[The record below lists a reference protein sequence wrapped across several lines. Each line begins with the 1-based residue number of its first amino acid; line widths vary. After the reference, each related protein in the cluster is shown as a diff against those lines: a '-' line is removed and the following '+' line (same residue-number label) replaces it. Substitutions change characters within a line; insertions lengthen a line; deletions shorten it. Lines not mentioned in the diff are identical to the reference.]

1 MSGIPED
8 ELFRTTEGEPLG
20 SENGHAQIPE
30 EQPAALPAQGWG
42 AETAPEELSSLAPG
56 QIAPA
61 ATEPPV
67 WITIEPEIP
76 RPVRTPHIG
85 HLLLLLVVLVAGFAA
100 AIVLILVALHF
111 HLYGVS
117 SIEQTKSEIHYQL
130 GSEGLGYLF
139 TLLGCVVVF
148 PIVWNKGF
156 FAGVQWNVSTAL
168 RLRWWLVGAAFVC
181 FLLALLNSVVLPGPK
196 HTPIEDIFREPG
208 AAWLLF
214 VFGVTFAPFFEE
226 LFFRGF
232 LLPAF
237 CTAFDWVAA
246 RVDNTPEDQVRVD
259 GRPRWARG
267 ASLVAAAATAAPFA
281 AACTL
286 ASKRYL
292 LIGVLLFFAW
302 CCTAALVWTIGRRS
316 TPAVSYQLVDEQG
329 HPVWSIP
336 AMACVALF
344 TSVPFALMHAP
355 QTGFSLGPFL
365 LLVGVSVVL
374 CSVRL
379 ATRSLA
385 ASTLVHASYNFM
397 LFAIMMVGTQG
408 FRHMEKM

>member
-8 ELFRTTEGEPLG
+8 ELFRTTEGEPLR
-20 SENGHAQIPE
+20 SENGHLPIPE
-30 EQPAALPAQGWG
+30 DAREAMPEQGLG
-42 AETAPEELSSLAPG
+42 AEVEPEELAPLEPV
-56 QIAPA
+56 QIAPLA
-61 ATEPPV
+61 SEPPV
-67 WITIEPEIP
+67 WMTTEPETE
-76 RPVRTPHIG
+76 RPVRIPHLG
-85 HLLLLLVVLVAGFAA
+85 HLLLMLLVLTGGFAA
-100 AIVLILVALHF
+100 AIVLILIALHF
-111 HLYGVS
+111 HVYGIS

-139 TLLGCVVVF
+139 TLLGCVMVF
-148 PIVWNKGF
+148 PLVWNKGF
-156 FAGVQWNVSTAL
+156 FAGVQWNVGTAV
-168 RLRWWLVGAAFVC
+168 RLRWWLVGAAFIC

-246 RVDNTPEDQVRVD
+246 RVDKQPQGETRSD

-267 ASLVAAAATAAPFA
+267 ASLVAAAATAVPFA

-292 LIGVLLFFAW
+292 LIGILLFFAW
-302 CCTAALVWTIGRRS
+302 CCTAALIWTIGRS
-316 TPAVSYQLVDEQG
+316 SKPTVSYTLVDENG
-329 HPVWSIP
+329 HPVWSFP
-336 AMACVALF
+336 AMACLALF

-355 QTGFSLGPFL
+355 QTGFSVGPFL

-379 ATRSLA
+379 WTRSLA

-408 FRHMEKM
+408 FRHMDKM

>member
-8 ELFRTTEGEPLG
+8 ELFRTTEGEPYRP
-20 SENGHAQIPE
+20 ENGQAQIPE
-30 EQPAALPAQGWG
+30 DPRETMPAQRWAGEALPREESSINPEPMVPVA
-42 AETAPEELSSLAPG
+42 AESSVWV
-56 QIAPA
+56 
-61 ATEPPV
+61 ATEAEVPQ
-67 WITIEPEIP
+67 
-76 RPVRTPHIG
+76 PVRIPHLG
-85 HLLLLLVVLVAGFAA
+85 HMALLLLVLVAGFAL
-100 AIVLILVALHF
+100 AILLILIALHF
-111 HLYGVS
+111 HVYGVS

-148 PIVWNKGF
+148 PMVWNKGF
-156 FAGVQWNVSTAL
+156 FAGVQWNAATAL

-214 VFGVTFAPFFEE
+214 GFGITFAPFFEE

-246 RVDNTPEDQVRVD
+246 RVDKQREGPLRVE
-259 GRPRWARG
+259 GRPRWASG
-267 ASLVAAAATAAPFA
+267 ANLVAAAATAVPFA

-292 LIGVLLFFAW
+292 LIGILLFFAW
-302 CCTAALVWTIGRRS
+302 CCTAALVWTIWRRS
-316 TPAVSYQLVDEQG
+316 TPAVSYQVVDEHG
-329 HPVWSIP
+329 HPVWSFP

-355 QTGFSLGPFL
+355 QTGFSVGPFL

-379 ATRSLA
+379 WTRSLA

-408 FRHMEKM
+408 FRHMDKM

>member
-8 ELFRTTEGEPLG
+8 ELFRATGDETAG
-20 SENGHAQIPE
+20 SENGRAELPEEPRESLHAQLWPAEALPE
-30 EQPAALPAQGWG
+30 EAYPI
-42 AETAPEELSSLAPG
+42 APEPLAPLT
-56 QIAPA
+56 A
-61 ATEPPV
+61 EPPL
-67 WITIEPEIP
+67 WMTAEPETPRAVRIP
-76 RPVRTPHIG
+76 HLG
-85 HLLLLLVVLVAGFAA
+85 HLLLLLLVLVAGFAA
-100 AIVLILVALHF
+100 AIVLILIALHF
-111 HLYGVS
+111 HVYGIS

-148 PIVWNKGF
+148 PIVWNKRF
-156 FAGVQWNVSTAL
+156 FAGVQWNAATAL

-214 VFGVTFAPFFEE
+214 GFGITFAPFFEE

-246 RVDNTPEDQVRVD
+246 RVERQPEGQVRIG
-259 GRPRWARG
+259 GRPRWTRG
-267 ASLVAAAATAAPFA
+267 ASLVAAAATAVPFA

-292 LIGVLLFFAW
+292 LIGILLFFAW
-302 CCTAALVWTIGRRS
+302 CCTAALIWTIGRRS
-316 TPAVSYQLVDEQG
+316 TPAVSYPLIDEHG
-329 HPVWSIP
+329 HPVWSFP

-355 QTGFSLGPFL
+355 QTGFSVGPFL

-374 CSVRL
+374 CCVRL
-379 ATRSLA
+379 STRSLA

-408 FRHMEKM
+408 FRHLDKM